1 MRVFGVLTNIK
12 RYDAVGRVGRRG
24 FELQSRFLQAQDVR
38 EDVLVQASDQVKL
51 GGIEEE
57 AGLLKFDGD
66 CHFTRASVNWE
77 MGNLWTEAMNQTLV
91 LNQQRSRYGFPSCD
105 GSEREGGGLT
115 YSRYGLGR
123 QDAKAPGGVLWRV
136 EFPSAEVQFV
146 RKRGG
151 EDHPDDIQVVGLLR

>member
-1 MRVFGVLTNIK
+1 MRVFSVLTNIK

-77 MGNLWTEAMNQTLV
+77 MGNLWTEATNQMLA
-91 LNQQRSRYGFPSCD
+91 LNQQRSKYGFPSAD
-105 GSEREGGGLT
+105 GSERGDVLEVWAWPSGCQSTWWCPPAGTVSFCGSSVHPEEG
-115 YSRYGLGR
+115 
-123 QDAKAPGGVLWRV
+123 W
-136 EFPSAEVQFV
+136 
-146 RKRGG
+146 
-151 EDHPDDIQVVGLLR
+151 

>member
-24 FELQSRFLQAQDVR
+24 FELQSGFLQAQDVR

-77 MGNLWTEAMNQTLV
+77 MGNLWTEAMNQTLA
-91 LNQQRSRYGFPSCD
+91 LNQQRSRYGFPSSD
-105 GSEREGGGLT
+105 GSER
-115 YSRYGLGR
+115 
-123 QDAKAPGGVLWRV
+123 GV
-136 EFPSAEVQFV
+136 
-146 RKRGG
+146 
-151 EDHPDDIQVVGLLR
+151 

>member
-1 MRVFGVLTNIK
+1 MRAFSALTNIK
-12 RYDAVGRVGRRG
+12 RHDAVGRVGRRG

-38 EDVLVQASDQVKL
+38 EDVLVQARDQVKL
-51 GGIEEE
+51 GGVEEE

-66 CHFTRASVNWE
+66 RDFAGASVNWE
-77 MGNLWTEAMNQTLV
+77 MGNLWTEAMNQTSA
-91 LNQQRSRYGFPSCD
+91 LNQQRSKYGFPSTG
-105 GSEREGGGLT
+105 GSERGT

-123 QDAKAPGGVLWRV
+123 QDAKAPGGVLGRV